1 MRSQWKVALLSPALL
16 GLLLPGS
23 TVQAEDFRVSQASGR
38 GSASLDD
45 SQVVR
50 LVESLRLVATR
61 SSAPK
66 SATLY
71 SDWRV
76 SQRNIGPWTK
86 QCLSTE
92 ATPQEF
98 DSNPETASKV
108 VTCVVRSVL
117 TTEMKASEQDEILAI
132 RRTAAWWMTG
142 DASRYNSPGTAA
154 YTQRVLDTYQTT
166 AVPSTPIAQAPQPTL
181 AKMTPAPKAPE
192 KKPAEAKAPEKK
204 PAEVKAPEKPDAA
217 KPAGPSTDKVKPVR
231 AGRSTPYD
239 RYMDAGYEADRAKNY
254 KVALLFFRRALD
266 ERPNDTYAVTAI
278 QNTEAQQLSKE
289 RPAPTPTPTPS
300 PSPSPSIVVPTT
312 K

>member
-1 MRSQWKVALLSPALL
+1 M
-16 GLLLPGS
+16 
-23 TVQAEDFRVSQASGR
+23 
-38 GSASLDD
+38 
-45 SQVVR
+45 
-50 LVESLRLVATR
+50 
-61 SSAPK
+61 
-66 SATLY
+66 
-71 SDWRV
+71 

-166 AVPSTPIAQAPQPTL
+166 AAPSTPIAQAPQPTL
-181 AKMTPAPKAPE
+181 AKTTPAPKAPE